1 MPEKRY
7 IMKPTRHVKILEII
21 ENRTISTQQELR
33 NALLAEGYDVT
44 QATVSRDI
52 NDLKLIKVRTPS
64 GKYAYGISSRDETL
78 GNPEKFSKLFSEAM
92 IKADAAQNIVVIKT
106 YPGMA
111 NALCSLI
118 DAMRN
123 PDIVGTIAGDDTI
136 FVVLRTNERA
146 QLLKQ
151 ELQGLI
157 E

>member
-1 MPEKRY
+1 
-7 IMKPTRHVKILEII
+7 MKPTRHVKILEIV

-33 NALLAEGYDVT
+33 KALREEGYNVT

-64 GKYAYGISSRDETL
+64 GKYAYGISGRDDAL

-92 IKADAAQNIVVIKT
+92 IKADVAQNIVVIKT

-118 DAMRN
+118 DAMKN

-136 FVVLRTNERA
+136 FVVMRSGDRA
-146 QLLKQ
+146 GGFKK
-151 ELQGLI
+151 ELEGLI
-157 E
+157 S

>member
-1 MPEKRY
+1 
-7 IMKPTRHVKILEII
+7 MKPNRHVKILEII

-33 NALLAEGYDVT
+33 DALLSEGYDVT

-64 GKYAYGISSRDETL
+64 GKYAYGISSREDAL
-78 GNPEKFSKLFSEAM
+78 GNPEKFSKLFTEAM
-92 IKADAAQNIVVIKT
+92 IKADAAQNIVVIKS

-118 DAMRN
+118 DAMKN

-136 FVVLRTNERA
+136 IVVLRTNERA
-146 QLLKQ
+146 QMLKQ
-151 ELQGLI
+151 ELENI
-157 E
+157 IA

>member
-1 MPEKRY
+1 MKVKRQN
-7 IMKPTRHVKILEII
+7 KILELIAEKSI
-21 ENRTISTQQELR
+21 ETQEQLLQELR
-33 NALLAEGYDVT
+33 DCGYKST

-64 GKYAYGISSRDETL
+64 GKYAYGLSSKDDTL

>member
-1 MPEKRY
+1 
-7 IMKPTRHVKILEII
+7 MKPTRHVKILEIV

-33 NALLAEGYDVT
+33 KALLEEGYNVT

-52 NDLKLIKVRTPS
+52 NDLKLIKARTPS
-64 GKYAYGISSRDETL
+64 GKYAYGISGKDDAL
-78 GNPEKFSKLFSEAM
+78 GNPEKFSKLFTEAM
-92 IKADAAQNIVVIKT
+92 IKADVAQNIVVIKS

-118 DAMRN
+118 DAMKN

-151 ELQGLI
+151 ELEGLI
-157 E
+157 A